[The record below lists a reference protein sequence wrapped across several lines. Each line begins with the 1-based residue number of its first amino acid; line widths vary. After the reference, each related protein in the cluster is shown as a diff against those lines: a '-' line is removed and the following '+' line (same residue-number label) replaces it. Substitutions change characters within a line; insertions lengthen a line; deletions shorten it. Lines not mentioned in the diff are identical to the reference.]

1 MYLTDG
7 CKYLMLFL
15 LFSRYNTNTVEVMDV
30 NPIVQTVSLRG
41 SLASIV
47 MHFIVEIV
55 VDA

>member
-7 CKYLMLFL
+7 CKYLMLFM
-15 LFSRYNTNTVEVMDV
+15 LFSRYNTNIMEVMNV
-30 NPIVQTVSLRG
+30 NPIVQTASLRG

>member
-15 LFSRYNTNTVEVMDV
+15 LFSRYNTNIMEVMNV
-30 NPIVQTVSLRG
+30 NPIVQTASLRG

-47 MHFIVEIV
+47 PHFIVATV

>member
-15 LFSRYNTNTVEVMDV
+15 LFSRYNTNIMEVMNV
-30 NPIVQTVSLRG
+30 NPIVQTASLRG

-47 MHFIVEIV
+47 MHFIVETV
-55 VDA
+55 VEA